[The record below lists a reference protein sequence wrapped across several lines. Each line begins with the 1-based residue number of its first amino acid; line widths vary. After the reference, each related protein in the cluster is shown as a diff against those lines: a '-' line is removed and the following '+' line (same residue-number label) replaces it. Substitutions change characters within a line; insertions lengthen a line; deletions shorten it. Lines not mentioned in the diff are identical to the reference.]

1 MINTVKKPAGMPE
14 KKPDIKRIYIKA
26 DEDDGFHV
34 YSESSRGV
42 KTLMSK
48 FKRKDEAIDYVRKIA
63 RANNIRFSGED
74 A

>member
-1 MINTVKKPAGMPE
+1 MITPNKKPAGVPE

-26 DEDDGFHV
+26 DEDEGFHV
-34 YSESSRGV
+34 YAESSRGV

-48 FKRKDEAIDYVRKIA
+48 FRQKGPAIDYVRKIA